1 MNMFFYQIIERISK
15 EKLVWFNTRQEPVA
29 YINGQPVTPRNK
41 KNPHWNLA
49 IGGEVTNMDK
59 LEEEFVKQVEARAI
73 EEGGNIEINRDKED
87 RENPL
92 DREEVMDVVQVEG
105 RFIINK
111 LVSVETGR
119 LLIERL
125 TNLRINYTGCPLISD
140 PTFSVYKMVIFWA
153 F

>member
-1 MNMFFYQIIERISK
+1 M
-15 EKLVWFNTRQEPVA
+15 
-29 YINGQPVTPRNK
+29 
-41 KNPHWNLA
+41 A

-111 LVSVETGR
+111 LVCVETGR
-119 LLIERL
+119 LLIVNRKIDKFENQLYRVSL
-125 TNLRINYTGCPLISD
+125 N
-140 PTFSVYKMVIFWA
+140 
-153 F
+153 

>member
-1 MNMFFYQIIERISK
+1 
-15 EKLVWFNTRQEPVA
+15 
-29 YINGQPVTPRNK
+29 
-41 KNPHWNLA
+41 
-49 IGGEVTNMDK
+49 MDK

-125 TNLRINYTGCPLISD
+125 TKTEP
-140 PTFSVYKMVIFWA
+140 
-153 F
+153 

>member
-1 MNMFFYQIIERISK
+1 M
-15 EKLVWFNTRQEPVA
+15 
-29 YINGQPVTPRNK
+29 
-41 KNPHWNLA
+41 A

-125 TNLRINYTGCPLISD
+125 TNLRINYTGCPIISD